1 MTNIEHLIRLAN
13 RIGYF
18 FEAMPDRS
26 TGIDSIA
33 DHIRHF
39 WDPRMRLAL
48 LDHLRCHPNGQ
59 CGASTL
65 TPICREAIERHHDR
79 LYPNQTTTT

>member
-26 TGIDSIA
+26 ASVDSIA
-33 DHIRHF
+33 DHIRRF

-48 LDHLRCHPNGQ
+48 LDYLHAHPDGRW
-59 CGASTL
+59 GETAL
-65 TPICREAIERHHDR
+65 TPICLEAIERHRER
-79 LYPNQTTTT
+79 LYPPQTTAA

>member
-26 TGIDSIA
+26 ASIDSIA
-33 DHIRHF
+33 DHIRHY
-39 WDPRMRLAL
+39 WEPRMRSAL
-48 LDHLRCHPNGQ
+48 LDYLQLHPDGQ
-59 CGASTL
+59 WGNTFLS
-65 TPICREAIERHHDR
+65 PICKEAIERHHHR
-79 LYPNQTTTT
+79 LYPKQPTT